1 MAAILVVDDQPVSL
15 MILRQLVS
23 LIDKA
28 HTIHAFTSPREAL
41 SWTASNPVDLVLTDY
56 QMPDMNGIEFIRELR
71 SNGRAGV
78 PVVMV
83 SANDDHGI
91 REAARQAGVTEF
103 LAKPVDHTHCHEL
116 CRGLLAG
123 T

>member
-1 MAAILVVDDQPVSL
+1 MAVILVVDDQPVSL
-15 MILRQLVS
+15 MILRQLVG

-28 HTIHAFTSPREAL
+28 NTIHAFSSPREAL

-56 QMPDMNGIEFIRELR
+56 QMPGMNGIEFIRALR
-71 SNGRAGV
+71 SNGCAKV

-83 SANDDHGI
+83 SADDDHGI
-91 REAARQAGVTEF
+91 REEARQAGVTEF
-103 LAKPVDHTHCHEL
+103 LSKPVNHRHCHEL